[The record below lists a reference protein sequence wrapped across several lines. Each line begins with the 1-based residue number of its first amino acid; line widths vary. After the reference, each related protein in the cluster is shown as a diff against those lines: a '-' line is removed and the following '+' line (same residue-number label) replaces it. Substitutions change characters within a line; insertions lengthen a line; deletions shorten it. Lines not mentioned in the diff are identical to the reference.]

1 MNVLRLVRPEWR
13 YFVTGL
19 LAALIVGVA
28 GPLLPLLVI
37 QPLFNDVL
45 AAKTPNFDLLPRL
58 MLYAGALV
66 GVGALAQ
73 FAQDL
78 LFGTGASHFGARVRE
93 RVYAAILRGDP
104 RSGPTDA
111 QSGGRAARAALDSR
125 ELEGFYT
132 FEWPAFA
139 SQGLTV
145 IAAFTSLMIQNAPLT
160 VGLLAVMVPLAVLLN
175 FLGRRIEI
183 AFRRTQDA
191 AESASGAMSEGLS
204 KLEVIKAFRLEDAAL
219 KRFSHA
225 NQSQARSNV
234 RRMRLSAL
242 HAPISQTMAGA
253 GAGVLLIL
261 GVAEVRAGRMNIGQL
276 TAYLT
281 TLIVLIAPI
290 QIFARLYARLSAM
303 REPARAIQAVMD
315 APPEPDSGTLEQ
327 PASGTF
333 RGALELRDV
342 SVRYTGADAPA
353 LDHINL
359 SIQPGESIALVGP
372 SGSGKTT
379 LSRLLLRLLEPESGA
394 VFLDGHDLWAY
405 RLGVARTQ
413 IALVPQSP
421 SLFIGS
427 ILENLR
433 LVQPHADEATI
444 WKALD
449 DAGMADE
456 VRAMPRGLETTIGEN
471 NAGISGGQAQRLSIA
486 RALLLG
492 APVIVLDEPTS
503 ALDTHSE
510 ERIKRTLERLHGT
523 RTVIIIAH
531 RLTTVQHA
539 DRVVVLENG
548 RIIEEGS
555 HRELTNSGGAFAALL
570 EAGRG

>member
-19 LAALIVGVA
+19 IAALLVGLA
-28 GPLLPLLVI
+28 GPLLPVLVI

-45 AAKTPNFDLLPRL
+45 GAKTPNFDLLPRL
-58 MLYAGALV
+58 MLSAGGLV
-66 GVGALAQ
+66 AVGALAQ
-73 FAQDL
+73 FCQDL
-78 LFGTGASHFGARVRE
+78 LFGTGASHFGARVRD
-93 RVYAAILRGDP
+93 RVYAAILHGDP
-104 RSGPTDA
+104 RSSALDA
-111 QSGGRAARAALDSR
+111 QSGGRSARAALDSR
-125 ELEGFYT
+125 ELEAFYT
-132 FEWPAFA
+132 FELPAIA

-145 IAAFTSLMIQNAPLT
+145 VAAFTSLMIQNLNLT
-160 VGLLAVMVPLAVLLN
+160 LSLLAVMVPLAVLLN
-175 FLGRRIEI
+175 LLGRRIEV
-183 AFRRTQDA
+183 AFRGTQDA

-219 KRFSHA
+219 ERFSGA

-234 RRMRLSAL
+234 RRMRLSAF
-242 HAPISQTMAGA
+242 HAPISQTMVAA
-253 GAGVLLIL
+253 GAGVLLLL

-303 REPARAIQAVMD
+303 REPARAIQAVIDM
-315 APPEPDSGTLEQ
+315 PPEPDPGRLERPVSG
-327 PASGTF
+327 AF
-333 RGALELRDV
+333 RGALELREV
-342 SVRYTGADAPA
+342 TARYPGSERDA
-353 LDHINL
+353 LQGVNL
-359 SIQPGESIALVGP
+359 SVKPGESIALVGP

-379 LSRLLLRLLEPESGA
+379 ISRLLLRLLEPESGA
-394 VFLDGHDLWAY
+394 VLLDGHDLREY
-405 RLGVARTQ
+405 RLSVARAQ
-413 IALVPQSP
+413 VALVPQSP

-427 ILENLR
+427 IHENLR
-433 LVQPHADEATI
+433 LVHPEASEEMI
-444 WKALD
+444 WKALE
-449 DAGMADE
+449 DAGLADE
-456 VRAMPRGLETTIGEN
+456 LRAMPRGLDTPIGEN

-503 ALDTHSE
+503 ALDSHSE

-539 DRVVVLENG
+539 DRVVVLEGG
-548 RIIEEGS
+548 RVIEEGS
-555 HRELTNSGGAFAALL
+555 HRELTRSGGAFAALL
-570 EAGRG
+570 EAARG

>member
-19 LAALIVGVA
+19 IAALIVGVA

-58 MLYAGALV
+58 MLFAGGLV
-66 GVGALAQ
+66 AVGALAQ

-104 RSGPTDA
+104 RSSPVDA
-111 QSGGRAARAALDSR
+111 QSGGRAARAALDAR

-132 FEWPAFA
+132 FELPAIA

-145 IAAFTSLMIQNAPLT
+145 VAAFTSLMIQNTRLT
-160 VGLLAVMVPLAVLLN
+160 IGLLAVMVPLAVLLN
-175 FLGRRIEI
+175 LLGRRIEI

-204 KLEVIKAFRLEDAAL
+204 KLEVIKAFRLEDAVL
-219 KRFSHA
+219 GRFSGA
-225 NQSQARSNV
+225 NRTQARSNV

-242 HAPISQTMAGA
+242 HAPISQTMVGA
-253 GAGVLLIL
+253 GAGVLLLL

-303 REPARAIQAVMD
+303 REPARAIEAVMNL
-315 APPEPDSGTLEQ
+315 PPEPDPGRLEK
-327 PASGTF
+327 PASESF
-333 RGALELRDV
+333 RGALELRGV
-342 SVRYTGADAPA
+342 TVRYPGSDQDA
-353 LDHINL
+353 LQNVNL
-359 SIQPGESIALVGP
+359 SIKPGESIALVGP

-394 VFLDGHDLWAY
+394 VLLDGHDLRAY
-405 RLGVARTQ
+405 RLGVARAQ
-413 IALVPQSP
+413 VALVPQSP

-433 LVQPHADEATI
+433 LVRPDATDTAI
-444 WKALD
+444 QTALE
-449 DAGMADE
+449 DAGLADE
-456 VRAMPRGLETTIGEN
+456 VRAMPRGLDTIIGEN
-471 NAGISGGQAQRLSIA
+471 NAGISGGQAQRLAIA

-503 ALDTHSE
+503 ALDAHSE
-510 ERIKRTLERLHGT
+510 ERIKRTLERLHGK

-531 RLTTVQHA
+531 RLTTVEHV
-539 DRVVVLENG
+539 DRVVVLEGG
-548 RIIEEGS
+548 RVIEEGS
-555 HRELTNSGGAFAALL
+555 HRELTDSGGAFAALL
-570 EAGRG
+570 EAGSR

>member
-19 LAALIVGVA
+19 MAALIVGVA
-28 GPLLPLLVI
+28 GPLLPVLVI

-45 AAKTPNFDLLPRL
+45 SAKVPNFDLLPKL
-58 MLYAGALV
+58 MLYAGGLV
-66 GVGALAQ
+66 AVGALAQ
-73 FAQDL
+73 FCQDL

-93 RVYAAILRGDP
+93 RVYAAILRADP
-104 RSGPTDA
+104 RSVPLES

-125 ELEGFYT
+125 ELEAFYT
-132 FEWPAFA
+132 FELPAIA

-145 IAAFTSLMIQNAPLT
+145 LAAFTSLMIQNASLT
-160 VGLLAVMVPLAVLLN
+160 VSLLAVMVPLAVLLN
-175 FLGRRIEI
+175 VLGRRIEV

-219 KRFSHA
+219 KRFSGP

-234 RRMRLSAL
+234 RRMRLSSL
-242 HAPISQTMAGA
+242 HAPISQTMVGA
-253 GAGVLLIL
+253 GAGVLLLL
-261 GVAEVRAGRMNIGQL
+261 GVSEVRAGRMNIGQL

-303 REPARAIQAVMD
+303 REPARAIDAVMNLPPETDSGALERPVD
-315 APPEPDSGTLEQ
+315 AP
-327 PASGTF
+327 F

-342 SVRYTGADAPA
+342 TVRYHGSDRDAV
-353 LDHINL
+353 HGVNL
-359 SIQPGESIALVGP
+359 SVNPGESVALVGP

-379 LSRLLLRLLEPESGA
+379 ISRLLLRLLEPESGA
-394 VFLDGHDLWAY
+394 VYLDGHDLRTY
-405 RLGVARTQ
+405 RLRVARAQ
-413 IALVPQSP
+413 VALVPQSP

-427 ILENLR
+427 IDENLR
-433 LVQPHADEATI
+433 LVDPDATDAAI
-444 WKALD
+444 WMALE

-456 VRAMPRGLETTIGEN
+456 VRAMPRGLETMIGEN

-492 APVIVLDEPTS
+492 ASVIVLDEPTS
-503 ALDTHSE
+503 ALDAHSE

-531 RLTTVQHA
+531 RLTTVQHV
-539 DRVVVLENG
+539 DRVVVLDEG
-548 RIIEEGS
+548 RVIEQGS
-555 HRELTNSGGAFAALL
+555 HRELTRSGGAFAALL